1 MTSAYNDL
9 KKLKLIICE
18 DTTNMCDWILSQ
30 FSDQIVFL
38 RISAYCSITTKG
50 NKNKQREAF
59 THKEPLK
66 GSDGVR

>member
-1 MTSAYNDL
+1 
-9 KKLKLIICE
+9 
-18 DTTNMCDWILSQ
+18 MCDWILSQ